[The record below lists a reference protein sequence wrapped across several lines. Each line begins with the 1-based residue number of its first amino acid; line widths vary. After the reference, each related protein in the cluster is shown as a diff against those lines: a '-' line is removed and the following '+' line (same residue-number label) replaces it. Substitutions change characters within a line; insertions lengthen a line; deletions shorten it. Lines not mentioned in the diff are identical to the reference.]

1 MKLQVYLDDW
11 LIRADTPEQAQLH
24 AQTTIRVL
32 QFLSWII
39 KYEKS
44 DLTPSPAVLQGLPL
58 ATKQTEV
65 TLFTDVSSS
74 GWGAQLG
81 SCSTQGQWSASQRSW
96 HINVLEMQAVINA
109 VGDFLPHLRS
119 RVVRLMCDNTVTGLH
134 QERGRHKIVHTN
146 ADDDTPAQ
154 VVRSQGNHVGSRP
167 SARSAQHSGGF
178 AFHAEWARHWTLS
191 GRWPNMEHLR
201 PVFAKWGEPQ
211 VDLFATFANRW
222 LLKFVFVGL
231 RPVIQILCHVLARG
245 WGRWQR
251 YFTEAKAEVK
261 YRASARIRG
270 PKHDTRFE
278 WPVSILIMTRY
289 PFLPLQNS
297 QNKCQK
303 YSFTYDRRHHL
314 ILPLPPVHALPTLNA
329 RTCCLGA
336 PIDDVTISYFRSHG
350 QFESSVNA
358 SCQRITMWI
367 IRTSSMYID

>member
-1 MKLQVYLDDW
+1 MKLHVYLDDW

-65 TLFTDVSSS
+65 TLFTDASSS

-81 SCSTQGQWSASQRSW
+81 SRSTQGQWSASQRSW

-178 AFHAEWARHWTLS
+178 AFHAEWARH
-191 GRWPNMEHLR
+191 
-201 PVFAKWGEPQ
+201 
-211 VDLFATFANRW
+211 
-222 LLKFVFVGL
+222 
-231 RPVIQILCHVLARG
+231 
-245 WGRWQR
+245 
-251 YFTEAKAEVK
+251 
-261 YRASARIRG
+261 
-270 PKHDTRFE
+270 
-278 WPVSILIMTRY
+278 
-289 PFLPLQNS
+289 
-297 QNKCQK
+297 
-303 YSFTYDRRHHL
+303 
-314 ILPLPPVHALPTLNA
+314 
-329 RTCCLGA
+329 
-336 PIDDVTISYFRSHG
+336 
-350 QFESSVNA
+350 
-358 SCQRITMWI
+358 
-367 IRTSSMYID
+367 